1 MPAKARTER
10 NVATRERILDA
21 AERLFAEH
29 GVWAVSSR
37 QVAQEA
43 GQGNTA
49 VVGYHF
55 GTKVDLVRAIV
66 ARHSG
71 PIARSRER
79 MLAAVEGSTD
89 VRDWVGCLVRP
100 NAEHLAT
107 LGVPSWFARF
117 GAQVATDPTLREAMT
132 SRALDEPTLRRI
144 VDGLDACLPAL
155 PPEVR
160 REREEISRLL
170 LVGHFAERER
180 AVAEGRPTAR
190 AGWADAATGLVDA
203 VVGVWLAPVTATG
216 S

>member
-1 MPAKARTER
+1 VPAKARTER

-29 GVWAVSSR
+29 GVRAVSNR
-37 QVAQEA
+37 LVAQEA

-71 PIARSRER
+71 PVERSRER
-79 MLAAVEGSTD
+79 MLAEVEGSTD
-89 VRDWVGCLVRP
+89 VRDWVACLVVP

-117 GAQVATDPTLREAMT
+117 AVQVATDPTLRETMT
-132 SRALDEPTLRRI
+132 SQALDAATLRRV

-160 REREEISRLL
+160 REREDMSRYL
-170 LVGHFAERER
+170 LVHVFAERER

-190 AGWADAATGLVDA
+190 ASWADAATGLVDA
-203 VVGVWLAPVTATG
+203 VVGVWLAPVTPPG